1 MNPLNVRR
9 AFVYDKI
16 INWFPGHMAKGLRLI
31 SEKLNS
37 VQVVIESAMIILNSA
52 PNDGCLLFDPL
63 YLYSTLQS
71 SPQHIP
77 LSSIN
82 HKFEP
87 IAQRKDRLIVYNK
100 SDLARPDTEAA
111 VTKAF
116 KDFKGQDVVFTNANE
131 DLNVKGIIRYLAK
144 KAKVSGTATE
154 KELTTTVMVVGMPN
168 VGKSSLINSLR
179 RIGVKKGKAAPTG
192 AIPGITRTVAG
203 TIKVLDSPKVY
214 LIDTPGVMIPH
225 IPDPVSAIKVA
236 LTGAISDH
244 LSDEEVIAD
253 YLLFQLNQAQ
263 DYSYV
268 KLYNIEEPTDDIKV
282 FLPQVAKYIGAL
294 KKGGEYNLAAAAQF
308 LIKQYRLGKLG
319 KFTLDDIRP
328 EALEEYLTKETEES
342 VSRRQQKKADKVE
355 ERKIKRKI
363 QQRKWEER
371 ERLSVD
377 SKL

>member
-1 MNPLNVRR
+1 MNTLNVRK

-31 SEKLNS
+31 TEKLNA
-37 VQVVIESAMIILNSA
+37 VQVVIE
-52 PNDGCLLFDPL
+52 
-63 YLYSTLQS
+63 
-71 SPQHIP
+71 
-77 LSSIN
+77 
-82 HKFEP
+82 FEP
-87 IAQRKDRLIVYNK
+87 IAQKKDRLIVYNK
-100 SDLARPDTEAA
+100 SDLAHPDTEAA
-111 VTKAF
+111 ITKAF
-116 KDFKGQDVVFTNANE
+116 REFKGQDVVFTNADADE
-131 DLNVKGIIRYLAK
+131 NVKGIIKYLSK
-144 KAKVSGTATE
+144 KAKVSGTASD

-225 IPDPVSAIKVA
+225 ISDPISAIKVA

-244 LSDEEVIAD
+244 LSDEVVIAD

-263 DYSYV
+263 DYGYL
-268 KLYNIEEPTDDIKV
+268 KLYNIKEPTDDINK
-282 FLPQVAKYIGAL
+282 FLPQVARYIGAL
-294 KKGGEYNLAAAAQF
+294 KKGGELNLPAAAQF

-319 KFTLDDIRP
+319 RFTLDDIRP
-328 EALEEYLTKETEES
+328 ESLEEQLTKADGEEP
-342 VSRRQQKKADKVE
+342 VSRRQQKKADKLE
-355 ERKIKRKI
+355 DRRLKRLQ

-371 ERLSVD
+371 ERASMD
-377 SKL
+377 AKL

>member
-37 VQVVIESAMIILNSA
+37 VQVVIESVMIILNSA
-52 PNDGCLLFDPL
+52 PHEMFVLCPL
-63 YLYSTLQS
+63 SSISTSRS
-71 SPQHIP
+71 SLQHIP

-100 SDLARPDTEAA
+100 SDLAHPDTEAA

-131 DLNVKGIIRYLAK
+131 DLNVKGIIKYLTK
-144 KAKVSGTATE
+144 KAKVSGTASE

-253 YLLFQLNQAQ
+253 YLLFQLNQAE

-268 KLYNIEEPTDDIKV
+268 KLYKVAEPTDDIKV

-371 ERLSVD
+371 ERLAAD

>member
-31 SEKLNS
+31 TEKLNA
-37 VQVVIESAMIILNSA
+37 VQVVIE
-52 PNDGCLLFDPL
+52 
-63 YLYSTLQS
+63 
-71 SPQHIP
+71 
-77 LSSIN
+77 
-82 HKFEP
+82 FEP
-87 IAQRKDRLIVYNK
+87 IAQKKDRLIVYNK
-100 SDLARPDTEAA
+100 SDLAHPDTEAA
-111 VTKAF
+111 ITKAF
-116 KDFKGQDVVFTNANE
+116 KEHKGQDVVFTNANE
-131 DLNVKGIIRYLAK
+131 DVNVKGIIKYLAK
-144 KAKVSGTATE
+144 KAKVSGTASE
-154 KELTTTVMVVGMPN
+154 KELTTMVMVVGMPN

-203 TIKVLDSPKVY
+203 TIKVLESPKVY

-263 DYSYV
+263 DYSYA
-268 KLYNIEEPTDDIKV
+268 KLYNVKEPTDDIKV

-294 KKGGEYNLAAAAQF
+294 KKGGEYNLPAAAQF
-308 LIKQYRLGKLG
+308 LVKQYRLGKLG
-319 KFTLDDIRP
+319 RFTLDDIRP
-328 EALEEYLTKETEES
+328 EALEEFLTKEVEETA
-342 VSRRQQKKADKVE
+342 SRRQQKKADKIE
-355 ERKIKRKI
+355 ERKIKRQI

-371 ERLSVD
+371 EKA
-377 SKL
+377 KL

>member
-31 SEKLNS
+31 TEKLNA
-37 VQVVIESAMIILNSA
+37 VQVIIE
-52 PNDGCLLFDPL
+52 
-63 YLYSTLQS
+63 
-71 SPQHIP
+71 
-77 LSSIN
+77 
-82 HKFEP
+82 FEP

-100 SDLARPDTEAA
+100 ADLAHPDTEAA
-111 VTKAF
+111 VTKAL
-116 KDFKGQDVVFTNANE
+116 KEFKGQDVVFTNANE
-131 DLNVKGIIRYLAK
+131 DVNIKGIMKYLAK
-144 KAKVSGTATE
+144 KAKVSGTASE

-179 RIGVKKGKAAPTG
+179 RIGVRKGKAAPTG

-225 IPDPVSAIKVA
+225 IADPISAIKVA

-263 DYSYV
+263 DYRYV
-268 KLYNIEEPTDDIKV
+268 ELYNIKEPTDNIQE

-294 KKGGEYNLAAAAQF
+294 KKGGEYNLTMAAQF
-308 LIKQYRLGKLG
+308 LVKQYRLGKLG
-319 KFTLDDIRP
+319 RHTLDDIDP
-328 EALEEYLTKETEES
+328 ASLEAFLTRDIEDS
-342 VSRRQQKKADKVE
+342 VSRRQQKKADKIEDRRLRRLV
-355 ERKIKRKI
+355 
-363 QQRKWEER
+363 QQRKAEER
-371 ERLSVD
+371 DRSGSG

>member
-37 VQVVIESAMIILNSA
+37 VQVVIE
-52 PNDGCLLFDPL
+52 
-63 YLYSTLQS
+63 
-71 SPQHIP
+71 
-77 LSSIN
+77 
-82 HKFEP
+82 FEP

-100 SDLARPDTEAA
+100 SDLAHPDTEAA

-144 KAKVSGTATE
+144 KAKVSGTASE

-253 YLLFQLNQAQ
+253 YLLFQLNQAE

-268 KLYNIEEPTDDIKV
+268 KLYNVAEPTDDIKI

-371 ERLSVD
+371 ERSSTD

>member
-37 VQVVIESAMIILNSA
+37 VQVVIE
-52 PNDGCLLFDPL
+52 
-63 YLYSTLQS
+63 
-71 SPQHIP
+71 
-77 LSSIN
+77 
-82 HKFEP
+82 FEP

-100 SDLARPDTEAA
+100 SDLAHPDTEAA

-253 YLLFQLNQAQ
+253 YLLFQLNQAE

-268 KLYNIEEPTDDIKV
+268 KLYNVAEPTDDIKV

-355 ERKIKRKI
+355 ERRIKRKI

-371 ERLSVD
+371 ERSSAD

>member
-1 MNPLNVRR
+1 MTCSQQFQFNYFTN
-9 AFVYDKI
+9 Y
-16 INWFPGHMAKGLRLI
+16 
-31 SEKLNS
+31 
-37 VQVVIESAMIILNSA
+37 IILNSVHCHVKNVSSFFL
-52 PNDGCLLFDPL
+52 PLLLVPK
-63 YLYSTLQS
+63 
-71 SPQHIP
+71 QHIP

-87 IAQRKDRLIVYNK
+87 IAQKKDRLIVYNK
-100 SDLARPDTEAA
+100 SDLAHPDTEAA
-111 VTKAF
+111 ITKAF
-116 KDFKGQDVVFTNANE
+116 REHKGQDVVFTSADN
-131 DLNVKGIIRYLAK
+131 DVNVKGIIKYLAR
-144 KAKVSGTATE
+144 TASE
-154 KELTTTVMVVGMPN
+154 KELTTMVMVVGMPN

-263 DYSYV
+263 DYGYV
-268 KLYNIEEPTDDIKV
+268 KLYNIQEPTDDIKV

-294 KKGGEYNLAAAAQF
+294 KKGGEYNLPAAAQF
-308 LIKQYRLGKLG
+308 LVKQYRLGKLG
-319 KFTLDDIRP
+319 RFTLDDIRP
-328 EALEEYLTKETEES
+328 EALEEFLTKEAEDT
-342 VSRRQQKKADKVE
+342 VSRRQQKKADKIE
-355 ERKIKRKI
+355 DRRIKRQI
-363 QQRKWEER
+363 QQHKWEER
-371 ERLSVD
+371 EKA
-377 SKL
+377 KL

>member
-1 MNPLNVRR
+1 MWLN
-9 AFVYDKI
+9 Y
-16 INWFPGHMAKGLRLI
+16 
-31 SEKLNS
+31 
-37 VQVVIESAMIILNSA
+37 IILNSVHRHEK
-52 PNDGCLLFDPL
+52 CLFCSFLSFL
-63 YLYSTLQS
+63 SK
-71 SPQHIP
+71 QHIP

-87 IAQRKDRLIVYNK
+87 IAQKKDRLIVYNK
-100 SDLARPDTEAA
+100 SDLAHPDTEAA
-111 VTKAF
+111 ITKAF
-116 KDFKGQDVVFTNANE
+116 KEHKGQDVVFTNAN
-131 DLNVKGIIRYLAK
+131 DDVNVKGIIKYLAT
-144 KAKVSGTATE
+144 SE
-154 KELTTTVMVVGMPN
+154 KELTTMVMVVGMPN

-203 TIKVLDSPKVY
+203 TIKVLESPKVY

-268 KLYNIEEPTDDIKV
+268 KLYNIKEPTDDIKV

-294 KKGGEYNLAAAAQF
+294 KKGGEYNLPAAAQF
-308 LIKQYRLGKLG
+308 LVKQYRLGKLG
-319 KFTLDDIRP
+319 RFTLDDIRP
-328 EALEEYLTKETEES
+328 EALEEYLTKEVEETA
-342 VSRRQQKKADKVE
+342 SRRQQKKADKIE
-355 ERKIKRKI
+355 ERKIKRQI

-371 ERLSVD
+371 EKA
-377 SKL
+377 KL

>member
-37 VQVVIESAMIILNSA
+37 VQ
-52 PNDGCLLFDPL
+52 
-63 YLYSTLQS
+63 
-71 SPQHIP
+71 
-77 LSSIN
+77 
-82 HKFEP
+82 FEP
-87 IAQRKDRLIVYNK
+87 IALKKDRLIVYNK
-100 SDLARPDTEAA
+100 ADLALPGTEAA
-111 VTKAF
+111 VIKAL
-116 KDFKGQDVVFTNANE
+116 KEFKGQDAVFTNANE
-131 DLNVKGIIRYLAK
+131 DVNVKGIIRYLAK
-144 KAKVSGTATE
+144 KAKASRTASE

-225 IPDPVSAIKVA
+225 IADPVSAIKVA

-263 DYSYV
+263 DYSYME
-268 KLYNIEEPTDDIKV
+268 LYNIKEPTDDIKV

-294 KKGGEYNLAAAAQF
+294 KKGGEYNLATAAQF
-308 LIKQYRLGKLG
+308 LVKQYRLGKLG

-328 EALEEYLTKETEES
+328 EALEQFLITETEDA
-342 VSRRQQKKADKVE
+342 VSRRQQKKADKIE
-355 ERKIKRKI
+355 ERRIQRQI

-371 ERLSVD
+371 EQ

>member
-9 AFVYDKI
+9 VFVYDKI

-31 SEKLNS
+31 TEKLNS
-37 VQVVIESAMIILNSA
+37 VQVVIE
-52 PNDGCLLFDPL
+52 
-63 YLYSTLQS
+63 
-71 SPQHIP
+71 
-77 LSSIN
+77 
-82 HKFEP
+82 FEP
-87 IAQRKDRLIVYNK
+87 IAQKKDRLIVYNK
-100 SDLARPDTEAA
+100 SDLAHPDTEAA

-116 KDFKGQDVVFTNANE
+116 KEYKGQDVVFTNANE
-131 DLNVKGIIRYLAK
+131 DENVKGIIKYLAK
-144 KAKVSGTATE
+144 KAKASGTASE

-225 IPDPVSAIKVA
+225 IPDPISAIKVA

-253 YLLFQLNQAQ
+253 YLLFQLNKAQ
-263 DYSYV
+263 DYSAGRLTSTFFSFYLIISYV
-268 KLYNIEEPTDDIKV
+268 NLYNVKEPTDDIKV

-294 KKGGEYNLAAAAQF
+294 KKGGEYNLATAAQF

-319 KFTLDDIRP
+319 RFTLDDIQP
-328 EALEEYLTKETEES
+328 EALEEFLTKETEDS
-342 VSRRQQKKADKVE
+342 ISRRQQKKADKIE

-371 ERLSVD
+371 ERTKLVSLD

>member
-1 MNPLNVRR
+1 MNPLHARN

-31 SEKLNS
+31 TEKLNA
-37 VQVVIESAMIILNSA
+37 VQVVIE
-52 PNDGCLLFDPL
+52 
-63 YLYSTLQS
+63 
-71 SPQHIP
+71 
-77 LSSIN
+77 
-82 HKFEP
+82 FEP
-87 IAQRKDRLIVYNK
+87 IAQKKDRLIVYNK
-100 SDLARPDTEAA
+100 SDLAHPDTEA
-111 VTKAF
+111 VITKAF
-116 KDFKGQDVVFTNANE
+116 KEFKGQDVVFTNANE
-131 DLNVKGIIRYLAK
+131 DTNIKGIIKYLAT
-144 KAKVSGTATE
+144 KAKVSGTASE

-225 IPDPVSAIKVA
+225 IPDPISAIKVA

-263 DYSYV
+263 DYSYL
-268 KLYNIEEPTDDIKV
+268 KLYNIKEPTDDIRV

-294 KKGGEYNLAAAAQF
+294 KKGGEYNLTAAAQF

-319 KFTLDDIRP
+319 RFTLDDIQP
-328 EALEEYLTKETEES
+328 ESLARFLTKEIEDP
-342 VSRRQQKKADKVE
+342 VSRRQQKKANKIEDRRLKRLQQLRKAE
-355 ERKIKRKI
+355 EAESNI
-363 QQRKWEER
+363 E
-371 ERLSVD
+371 

>member
-1 MNPLNVRR
+1 MNPLKVRN
-9 AFVYDKI
+9 AFAYDKI

-31 SEKLNS
+31 TEKLNA
-37 VQVVIESAMIILNSA
+37 VQVVIEVRDAR
-52 PNDGCLLFDPL
+52 
-63 YLYSTLQS
+63 
-71 SPQHIP
+71 IP
-77 LSSIN
+77 ISSIN

-100 SDLARPDTEAA
+100 TDLAHPATEQA
-111 VTKAF
+111 VVKAF
-116 KDFKGQDVVFTNANE
+116 KQYKRQEVVFTNANE
-131 DLNVKGIIRYLAK
+131 DLNIKRIISYLAK
-144 KAKVSGTATE
+144 KAKATGTAAE

-179 RIGVKKGKAAPTG
+179 RIGIKKGKAAPTG

-203 TIKVLDSPKVY
+203 TIKVLDSPKIY

-225 IPDPVSAIKVA
+225 IADPISAIKVA

-263 DYSYV
+263 DYSYM
-268 KLYNIEEPTDDIKV
+268 KLYNIQEPTDDIKV

-294 KKGGEYNLAAAAQF
+294 KRGGEYNLAAAAQF

-319 KFTLDDIRP
+319 RYTLDDIRP
-328 EALEEYLTKETEES
+328 EALERSLTEES
-342 VSRRQQKKADKVE
+342 LDPISRRQQKKADKIE
-355 ERKIKRKI
+355 ERKQKRLEI
-363 QQRKWEER
+363 QRRIAER
-371 ERLSVD
+371 EKANLED
-377 SKL
+377 NM

>member
-1 MNPLNVRR
+1 MNPLNVRS

-37 VQVVIESAMIILNSA
+37 VQVVIE
-52 PNDGCLLFDPL
+52 
-63 YLYSTLQS
+63 
-71 SPQHIP
+71 
-77 LSSIN
+77 
-82 HKFEP
+82 FEP
-87 IAQRKDRLIVYNK
+87 IARNKDRLIVYNK
-100 SDLARPDTEAA
+100 ADLAHPGTEAA
-111 VTKAF
+111 VVKAL
-116 KDFKGQDVVFTNANE
+116 KEFKGQDAVFTNANE
-131 DLNVKGIIRYLAK
+131 DVNIKGIIKYLAK
-144 KAKVSGTATE
+144 KAKVSGTASE

-225 IPDPVSAIKVA
+225 IADPVSAIKVA

-253 YLLFQLNQAQ
+253 YLLFRLNQAQ
-263 DYSYV
+263 DYSYMT
-268 KLYNIEEPTDDIKV
+268 LYNIKEPTDDIRV

-294 KKGGEYNLAAAAQF
+294 KKGGECNLALAAQF

-319 KFTLDDIRP
+319 RFTLDDVRP
-328 EALEEYLTKETEES
+328 EALEQFLTAETEDA
-342 VSRRQQKKADKVE
+342 VSRRQQKKADKLE
-355 ERKIKRKI
+355 ERRIKRQI

-371 ERLSVD
+371 EQ